1 MTDAVIFDMDG
12 VLIDSEPLWQK
23 AEIELFGAIGVPLT
37 PELCMTT
44 MGLRIDEVVAH
55 WRSRFPW
62 DEPGDVEMVRRV
74 VARMVELV
82 AADAQP
88 LPGVPEVLVELQQR
102 NLRLAIA
109 TSSFKPIMDAVINT
123 FGFGPIFELA
133 YSAEEEALG
142 KPHPGI
148 YLTVAGK
155 LGVNPSACIA
165 IEDSVNGV
173 LAAKA
178 ARMTCVA
185 IPDLAAGDP
194 RFAIADA
201 VLNSISE
208 LPAWLGVLE
217 DEVPVDEQNRE

>member
-1 MTDAVIFDMDG
+1 MTAAVIFDMDG
-12 VLIDSEPLWQK
+12 VLIDSEPLWQQ
-23 AEIELFGAIGVPLT
+23 AEIELFRAIGVPLT

-55 WRSRFPW
+55 WRARFPW
-62 DEPGDVEMVRRV
+62 EGPSDAEMVRRV

-82 AADAQP
+82 ASEARP
-88 LPGVPEVLVELQQR
+88 LPRVPEVLRELQQQDM
-102 NLRLAIA
+102 RLAIA
-109 TSSFKPIMDAVINT
+109 TSSFKPIMDAVIDT
-123 FGFGPIFELA
+123 FGFGPIFEMA
-133 YSAEEEALG
+133 YSAEEEPLG

-155 LGVNPSACIA
+155 LDVAPTACVA

-178 ARMTCVA
+178 ARMTCAA

-194 RFAIADA
+194 RFVIADA
-201 VLNSISE
+201 VLDSISE
-208 LPAWLGVLE
+208 LPAWLRVL
-217 DEVPVDEQNRE
+217 R